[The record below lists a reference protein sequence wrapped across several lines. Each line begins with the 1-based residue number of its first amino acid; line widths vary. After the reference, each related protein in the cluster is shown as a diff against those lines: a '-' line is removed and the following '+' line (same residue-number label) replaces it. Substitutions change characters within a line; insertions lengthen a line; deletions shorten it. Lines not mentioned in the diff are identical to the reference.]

1 MRIFGRILLYLVIV
15 AVVGL
20 VGFAVFSD
28 LQAPQRD
35 VEVPVEA
42 Q

>member
-20 VGFAVFSD
+20 VGFAIFSD
-28 LQAPQRD
+28 LPAPQKD

-42 Q
+42 K